1 MARYLVAFL
10 LLAAAL
16 FARPAQAYTFLTGY
30 DEAPS
35 VAAALERVK
44 TQPGKHVLLYFGES
58 EFCPPCRE
66 MRALLNSDQVRNK
79 WRPNYVVVNIDLFAP
94 TAAEREVIEQVRVS
108 WAPVLV
114 FLDGNGKR
122 VAYAKQL
129 RGAKEALQ
137 LNEFVSQRQYAMSAL
152 GRVSGQDFDP
162 SRLSRAAAES
172 PRIDDKPRLR
182 DVLSQKHERLAVA
195 ELKPLLT
202 GRRMRKESQEWFL
215 TLDFKE
221 RNLLEAAGNR
231 KDGRGGNV
239 RGLGKWYVTRKNKL
253 CIELTL
259 NGPGIDENWC
269 RHVIR
274 ASDTYYLS
282 KDLRPDRVVYRM
294 VPDGG

>member
-1 MARYLVAFL
+1 MVRILVAML
-10 LLAAAL
+10 LLAAA
-16 FARPAQAYTFLTGY
+16 RPGLAYTFLTGY
-30 DEAPS
+30 EEAPN

-44 TQPGKHVLLYFGES
+44 AQPGMHVLLYFGES

-129 RGAKEALQ
+129 RGEKEALQ

-152 GRVSGQDFDP
+152 GGVSGQDFDP
-162 SRLSRAAAES
+162 SRLSRAAAAA

-182 DVLSQKHERLAVA
+182 DVLSQKHERLPAA
-195 ELKPLLT
+195 ELKQLLT

-221 RNLLEAAGNR
+221 RNLLEMAGNR

-239 RGLGKWYVTRKNKL
+239 RGLGKWYVTRKSKL

-259 NGPGIDENWC
+259 NGPGVDENWC

>member
-1 MARYLVAFL
+1 MRLWLSAL
-10 LLAAAL
+10 LLLVTAL
-16 FARPAQAYTFLTGY
+16 PAQAYSFLTGY
-30 DEAPS
+30 EEAPN
-35 VAAALERVK
+35 VAAALERVRA
-44 TQPGKHVLLYFGES
+44 QPGKHVLLYFGES

-66 MRALLNSDQVRNK
+66 TRAMLNSDPVRNK

-94 TAAEREVIEQVRVS
+94 TPEEREVIEQVRVR

-114 FLDGNGKR
+114 FLDGSGKR

-129 RGAKEALQ
+129 RGEKEALQ

-152 GRVSGQDFDP
+152 GKVSGQDFDP
-162 SRLSRAAAES
+162 GRLSRAAAEA
-172 PRIDDKPRLR
+172 PRIDDRPRLR
-182 DVLSQKHERLAVA
+182 DVLAQKHERLSAGD
-195 ELKPLLT
+195 LRQLLA
-202 GRRMRKESQEWFL
+202 GKRMRKESQDWFF

-221 RNLLEAAGNR
+221 KNLLEAAGSR
-231 KDGRGGNV
+231 KDGRGGNI

-253 CIELTL
+253 CVELTL
-259 NGPGIDENWC
+259 NGPGVDENWC

-282 KDLRPDRVVYRM
+282 KDLRPDRVVYRL